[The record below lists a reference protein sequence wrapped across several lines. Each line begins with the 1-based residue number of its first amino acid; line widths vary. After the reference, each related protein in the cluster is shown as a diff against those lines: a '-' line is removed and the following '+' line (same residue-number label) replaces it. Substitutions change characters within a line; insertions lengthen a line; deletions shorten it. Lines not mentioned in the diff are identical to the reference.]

1 MGPYKNRPLTPE
13 EARTLMEA
21 GPRLTRLAM
30 AATGVSLRDVI
41 SRPDPRALDPRCDAA
56 VRRFLGLH
64 ETLGGDTP
72 LQVYEEGPW
81 GPPWA
86 SRAPPP

>member
-1 MGPYKNRPLTPE
+1 MGPEKDRNNLVGHIRDIIKCRTTGKEGE
-13 EARTLMEA
+13 EHE
-21 GPRLTRLAM
+21 PRFQQ
-30 AATGVSLRDVI
+30 
-41 SRPDPRALDPRCDAA
+41 PPLDPRCDAA

-81 GPPWA
+81 GLPWV
-86 SRAPPP
+86 SWAPPPP